1 MVHWREGYCLPSQ
14 KKTEMCNNGVVAHT
28 HLEISFLGFGGRTLL
43 WIGCTFVF
51 SELLI
56 RRFVKDCLLLA
67 SGVEIITELQ
77 QNKLRRTINNSS
89 EGGEGYNSKQLKKE
103 MHSGSYTDT

>member
-1 MVHWREGYCLPSQ
+1 MPSE
-14 KKTEMCNNGVVAHT
+14 KETETCNNSVVAHT

-43 WIGCTFVF
+43 LWIGCTFVF

-56 RRFVKDCLLLA
+56 KRFVKDRLLLA

-77 QNKLRRTINNSS
+77 QNKLRRTR
-89 EGGEGYNSKQLKKE
+89 GCCKQ
-103 MHSGSYTDT
+103 